1 MSLFRLVSLVS
12 VNFDDLTGTCAQALI
27 YSAVEPSLAVV
38 LACIP
43 LLRPLL
49 GGKYSATGTAHLA
62 PSMGLSQRMSRTL
75 AKQVHLGKTGSGSAQ
90 FEMLDDQSA
99 VELQPT
105 TAAHPAIK

>member
-1 MSLFRLVSLVS
+1 MSLFRLLSLVS

-49 GGKYSATGTAHLA
+49 GGKYSPTGTAHLA
-62 PSMGLSQRMSRTL
+62 PGMGLSQRLSRTL
-75 AKQVHLGKTGSGSAQ
+75 AKQVHLRTTGAGYAE
-90 FEMLDDQSA
+90 FETLDGQSA

-105 TAAHPAIK
+105 KPPSSMQ